1 MSHNNPG
8 EYTADTCDLSDKP
21 HLVHPANHHAL
32 ERILR
37 NLLWSLLE
45 ISNPLSDMPLEH
57 MLLWA
62 ISLLQD

>member
-45 ISNPLSDMPLEH
+45 ISNPLSDMPPEH